1 MQLKELSFA
10 LSILAIGFLPLQAYA
25 EGNRP
30 LQSGVVPISEDVL
43 AASPMEI
50 IEGDPVSVLGTKD
63 PAMLEAQIQQA
74 PHEAAA
80 TSIDESVV
88 QPAPKK
94 ISEEVQDQAVNDA
107 PDQDDVEVVSEIKVE
122 TQPETKPDMHVE
134 FLAEPEPEPEP
145 ETESETLSGETVYD
159 DATGVT
165 THIITEDM
173 QHDSLIEVL
182 IWSNQNNPTLRAG
195 RAELRSSYEELA
207 QAFSGFL
214 PTAQATGAVQSVDSV
229 GSNFGSAKGTTSK
242 EMDVSFNQPLYRGG
256 ETVSAMKRVR
266 ADIAAKRDSFQSLKQ
281 SVLLDVATA
290 YMDLLRDQ
298 SLLDLANNNKEVIA
312 QQLDAAQA
320 RFDVGELT
328 MTDVAQARSRLI
340 ARLASAEADCV
351 KAIGVLRA
359 TRSRFERLSGRD
371 PEELVL
377 PRNHFTFPP
386 TLDEAITIALDANP
400 DITALQNSHLAA
412 EVSVD
417 EHFAQL
423 LPDIDLTGGWN
434 KTYDPQPGLIEEQ
447 TNKTIGVTATIP
459 LFQGGSVRSEVR
471 QAKHTANQ
479 RYIEIMEMTR
489 IVKDEV
495 ISNWEALE
503 SARTE
508 IVARQ
513 AQVDAARIAREG
525 VGAENQLGVR
535 TVLDVLD
542 ADQEL
547 LDARNSLVS
556 ANRDKVVAQFS
567 LAKSLGYLL
576 SPEFSG
582 GQKFVEDTV
591 SEESLKW
598 KILGMDVDIESID
611 P

>member
-10 LSILAIGFLPLQAYA
+10 LSILAMGFLPVQAYA

-30 LQSGVVPISEDVL
+30 LQSGVVPISEEVL
-43 AASPMEI
+43 AASPLEI
-50 IEGDPVSVLGTKD
+50 IEGEFVSAPATKD
-63 PAMLEAQIQQA
+63 PAMLDAQIQQA
-74 PHEAAA
+74 PDEAAA
-80 TSIDESVV
+80 TSIDGTVMM
-88 QPAPKK
+88 PAFKK
-94 ISEEVQDQAVNDA
+94 VREEVQDQAVNDA
-107 PDQDDVEVVSEIKVE
+107 PDQEDVEVISEIKVE
-122 TQPETKPDMHVE
+122 IQPETKPDMYVEFHVE
-134 FLAEPEPEPEP
+134 S
-145 ETESETLSGETVYD
+145 ETEPETLSGETLHD
-159 DATGVT
+159 DATDIT

-214 PTAQATGAVQSVDSV
+214 PTAQATGAVQSVDSA

-298 SLLDLANNNKEVIA
+298 SLLDLADNNKEVIA

-328 MTDVAQARSRLI
+328 MTDVAQARSRL
-340 ARLASAEADCV
+340 ASAEADRV
-351 KAIGVLRA
+351 KAVGVLRA

-371 PEELVL
+371 AEELVL
-377 PRNHFTFPP
+377 PRNHFVFPP

-479 RYIEIMEMTR
+479 RYIEIMEMAR

-503 SARTE
+503 ASRTE
-508 IVARQ
+508 IIARQ
-513 AQVDAARIAREG
+513 VQVDAARIAREG

-556 ANRDKVVAQFS
+556 ANRDKIVAQFS

-591 SEESLKW
+591 TEEGLKW